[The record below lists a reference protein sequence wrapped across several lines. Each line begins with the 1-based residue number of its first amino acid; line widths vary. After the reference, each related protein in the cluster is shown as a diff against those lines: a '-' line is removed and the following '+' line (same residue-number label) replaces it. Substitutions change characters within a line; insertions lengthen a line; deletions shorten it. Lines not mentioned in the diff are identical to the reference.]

1 MNQKLK
7 HYSQILVLPILLTGS
22 LFSINQVRAA
32 NAGDLIKCPDFDS
45 VYYLAEDGQR
55 YVFQNEKIFHSRY
68 ENFDDVATISCNDL
82 ASLPIGGP
90 VLYQA
95 GTKLVKIPSDPT
107 VYAIEDDGLLR
118 PIASEEQAQK
128 LYGDDWS
135 DRIDDLD
142 EAFFGPYDVG
152 AELSDDEIPV
162 GTPLEDDSGNLFR
175 LEADGLASE
184 IDGLLDAKLVALLR
198 EFALSLTDTS
208 IRLEIEIEIE
218 TEDELDDTS
227 KTEIENEFD
236 TVKVDDEDIKDISE
250 IDEIDDNEDD
260 IENPVSDSDSEDTT
274 DDSADTSDDSNDDT
288 STSDSADSAD
298 DSTSD
303 TASDS
308 GSDDSSGSGS
318 DSSGDDS
325 DSDSDN
331 GSDSE
336 SDD

>member
-1 MNQKLK
+1 MIRNLK
-7 HYSQILVLPILLTGS
+7 RCSQILVLPILLTGS
-22 LFSINQVRAA
+22 LFSISPAQAA

-45 VYYLAEDGQR
+45 VYYLADDGQR

-68 ENFDDVATISCNDL
+68 ENFDDVVTISCADL
-82 ASLPIGGP
+82 ATLPIGGP

-107 VYAIEDDGLLR
+107 VYAVEDDGLLR

-152 AELSDDEIPV
+152 TELADDEVPV

-175 LEADGLASE
+175 LEADGLATE

-208 IRLEIEIEIE
+208 IKLEIEIEIE
-218 TEDELDDTS
+218 TEDELDDVS

-236 TVKVDDEDIKDISE
+236 TVKIDDEDVEDIAE
-250 IDEIDDNEDD
+250 IDEIDDSSSEDSSNDSSNET
-260 IENPVSDSDSEDTT
+260 SDSTADDSSDTT
-274 DDSADTSDDSNDDT
+274 D
-288 STSDSADSAD
+288 STSNSDSTDSAD
-298 DSTSD
+298 DTSND
-303 TASDS
+303 SSSDS
-308 GSDDSSGSGS
+308 SSDDASSSGS
-318 DSSGDDS
+318 DSSSGDS
-325 DSDSDN
+325 
-331 GSDSE
+331 GSDSG
-336 SDD
+336 SND